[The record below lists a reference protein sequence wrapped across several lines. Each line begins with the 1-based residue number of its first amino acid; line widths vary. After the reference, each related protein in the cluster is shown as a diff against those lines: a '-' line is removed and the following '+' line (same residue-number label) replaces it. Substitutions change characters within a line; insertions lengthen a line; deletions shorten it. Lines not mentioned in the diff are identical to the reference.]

1 MSQLKANTI
10 LVNFWL
16 DCEQTFV
23 NSHQFQRKGKF
34 NGKFHGKFKCK
45 SNGNNKGKV
54 KGKSNDKG
62 NFKGTD
68 KCEFKGNG
76 SSKYLV
82 GSISMATLQ
91 FT

>member
-34 NGKFHGKFKCK
+34 NGKFKCKNKNKNKSK
-45 SNGNNKGKV
+45 SNG
-54 KGKSNDKG
+54 KG

-82 GSISMATLQ
+82 GSLSMAALW